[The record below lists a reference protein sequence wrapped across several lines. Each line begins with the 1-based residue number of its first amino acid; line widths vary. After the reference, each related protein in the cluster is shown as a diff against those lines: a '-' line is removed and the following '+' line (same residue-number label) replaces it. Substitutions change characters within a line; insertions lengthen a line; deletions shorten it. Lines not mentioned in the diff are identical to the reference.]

1 MIPSLKLRLSSTWT
15 PISFSHVVASS
26 LTWFADPSSEFV
38 TMLKVGGVSSS
49 LYPNESTLH
58 SSGWNL
64 RSQSDDHLHT
74 QSRSSCNFSLSHH
87 FWCEYHFVPLL
98 TLELLSI
105 FPLTLW
111 VIKNRSHLLSLNW
124 QCFKSRTCL
133 CSVRNILPHDGSR
146 RQEPGQRQAWY
157 SSRSAKY
164 IGSRTGK
171 AVEQIV
177 LFIKHN
183 LYGNAYHGYWC
194 IPWQYITL
202 LSLQ

>member
-1 MIPSLKLRLSSTWT
+1 MKYNIVILNICLYYWPPST
-15 PISFSHVVASS
+15 V
-26 LTWFADPSSEFV
+26 
-38 TMLKVGGVSSS
+38 
-49 LYPNESTLH
+49 
-58 SSGWNL
+58 
-64 RSQSDDHLHT
+64 QT
-74 QSRSSCNFSLSHH
+74 QSLSYSTYLFLQIHIWHFVIKWLNDHLSHH
-87 FWCEYHFVPLL
+87 FWCEYHFDSRATEHISVD
-98 TLELLSI
+98 TMGYKKK
-105 FPLTLW
+105 T
-111 VIKNRSHLLSLNW
+111 RSHLLSLNW

-171 AVEQIV
+171 AVEHFV

-202 LSLQ
+202 VSLQ